1 MWIQVENSTSVVTR
15 IGDTKRSPR
24 EGASDYE
31 VSSLPSYEPGQI
43 LKYDGTTFT
52 IDPNTAERKAEMEP
66 QLLQLYRRWQD
77 AKAIG
82 LTCEADCKAM
92 YDAQKAIYDAL

>member
-1 MWIQVENSTSVVTR
+1 VWIQVRDSDQVVTR
-15 IGDTKRSPR
+15 LGDTKRSPR

-31 VSSLPSYEPGQI
+31 VASLPSYEPGQI
-43 LKYDGTTFT
+43 LKYDGSTFT

-77 AKAIG
+77 ALTLG
-82 LTCEADCKAM
+82 LSCEPQCRAE
-92 YDAQKAIYDAL
+92 YDAAKAAYDAL